1 VKNSLFHRSVWLPLL
16 LAVSS
21 LANAD
26 EVTNTLASAATA
38 APAAPSIT
46 LSLLRVIGALALVLG
61 IFLGGVWLFR
71 NWQRLA
77 IRNGAAPK
85 LNILE
90 VRSLGQRHAIYVVGY
105 EQQRML
111 LASSPT
117 GVTMLTHLPESD
129 LDEPTPQ
136 QPAFSFADSLRHV
149 LERK

>member
-1 VKNSLFHRSVWLPLL
+1 VNISRVIRSGWWLLMF
-16 LAVSS
+16 A
-21 LANAD
+21 AN
-26 EVTNTLASAATA
+26 EVVCSAQTTNTL
-38 APAAPSIT
+38 PAAALPAPSMT
-46 LSLLRVIGALALVLG
+46 LSLLRVMGALALVLG
-61 IFLGGVWLFR
+61 LFLGGVWLFR

-111 LASSPT
+111 LASSPN
-117 GVTMLTHLPESD
+117 GVTMLTHLPESEL
-129 LDEPTPQ
+129 LD
-136 QPAFSFADSLRHV
+136 QPAPQPVFNFADSLRQV